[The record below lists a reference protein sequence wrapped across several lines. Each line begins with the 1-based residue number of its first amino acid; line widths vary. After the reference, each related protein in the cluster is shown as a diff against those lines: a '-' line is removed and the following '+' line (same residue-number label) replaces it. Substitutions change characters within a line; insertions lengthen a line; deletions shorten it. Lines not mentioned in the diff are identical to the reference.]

1 MNDKK
6 QIIIYLHLKLFIFNI
21 QHIASQNFSSHEKL
35 ICWKSLI
42 FNNIIIYLM
51 LITFWH
57 LNDDDIYSQLV
68 YLQHYMHILYY
79 FNTIAKFV

>member
-1 MNDKK
+1 MNDKN
-6 QIIIYLHLKLFIFNI
+6 QIIIYLYLKLFIFNI
-21 QHIASQNFSSHEKL
+21 QHIVSQNFSSHEKL

-42 FNNIIIYLM
+42 FNNIIIDLM

-68 YLQHYMHILYY
+68 FQHYMPILYY
-79 FNTIAKFV
+79 FNTVVKFV